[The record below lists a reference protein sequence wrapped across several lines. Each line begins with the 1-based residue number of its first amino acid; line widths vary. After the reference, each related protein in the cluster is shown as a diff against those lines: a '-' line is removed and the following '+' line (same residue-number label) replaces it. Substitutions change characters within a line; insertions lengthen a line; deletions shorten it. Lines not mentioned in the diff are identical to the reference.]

1 MALGYIYRPLRFMM
15 QSFLL
20 CRPGTQSRF
29 RLHYSPMVSISLW
42 DNLTCDPWV
51 CSLSS
56 LRQNRALNQRR
67 LQVTGIFY
75 PLTGRK
81 QPRRASGAE
90 WGEGKNAAAV
100 AAAGRHGGSLRDK
113 RGVGGNPAQGGQSEA
128 GNFAKSNFLR
138 EIMAK
143 WKNNGSGIIG
153 LLARRY

>member
-1 MALGYIYRPLRFMM
+1 MVLSCVYRALRFMM

-29 RLHYSPMVSISLW
+29 RLHYFPMVSISLW
-42 DNLTCDPWV
+42 DNLTCDPWA

-56 LRQNRALNQRR
+56 LRQNRALNRRR
-67 LQVTGIFY
+67 LQVTGVFY
-75 PLTGRK
+75 PLTRRK
-81 QPRRASGAE
+81 QPPRASGAE
-90 WGEGKNAAAV
+90 WGEGKKTQRLGDTDAASET
-100 AAAGRHGGSLRDK
+100 R
-113 RGVGGNPAQGGQSEA
+113 RGIGGNPAQGGQSKA
-128 GNFAKSNFLR
+128 GNFAQSNFLC